1 MKDKKGIIN
10 KHLLFGVL
18 DEQENKFIIIEH
30 KQDQDRVNDINNG
43 EENTQMKLPTS
54 KLITSKEFDMKFG
67 GSKSQ
72 SVLKI

>member
-30 KQDQDRVNDINNG
+30 KQDQDRMNDINSG
-43 EENTQMKLPTS
+43 EEDTQMKLLTS
-54 KLITSKEFDMKFG
+54 KLIKCKEFGMKFG
-67 GSKSQ
+67 GSKSR